1 MLISIIPSEGH
12 MVVDG
17 DARQIDLTDI
27 GEPIHVLRYD
37 SVAKKGMV
45 WYTQDSNQGQAILEG
60 FDRYE
65 MYMTRW
71 TEAAPSA
78 AVKAPPEPPRQPSAE
93 EVASNLRRKSF
104 LDAIVADPQ
113 LSQLKTLDKDA
124 FDSWWSQNV
133 TNAAQAILVLK
144 KLAWMLVRQL

>member
-45 WYTQDSNQGQAILEG
+45 WYTQESNKGQAILDG

-65 MYMTRW
+65 MYMARW
-71 TEAAPSA
+71 NDAAPSPV
-78 AVKAPPEPPRQPSAE
+78 VKAPPEPSPQPTAE
-93 EVASNLRRKSF
+93 QIATATRRKSF

-113 LSQLKTLDKDA
+113 LSQIKALDKDA
-124 FDSWWSQNV
+124 FDLWWGANV
-133 TNAAQAILVLK
+133 TNATQAIGVLK
-144 KLAWMLVRQL
+144 KLAWILVRQL